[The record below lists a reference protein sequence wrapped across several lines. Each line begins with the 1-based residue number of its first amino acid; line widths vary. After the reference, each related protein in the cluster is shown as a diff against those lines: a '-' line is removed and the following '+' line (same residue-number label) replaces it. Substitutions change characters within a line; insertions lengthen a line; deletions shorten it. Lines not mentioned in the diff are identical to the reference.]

1 MNKEFLKHRTWKMQT
16 KLCYGFDSVAFISTT
31 KSSDRSTVAS
41 VYGRCQAL
49 KSVLNKTMKN
59 VKVVNQHSY
68 HGYHEGSSL
77 RVYFNV
83 SDKESCDALL
93 NITSKN
99 THNFELLEVKTPK
112 NQAHLDMIKN
122 KEITQVIRKQI
133 YYNKYVYSVKIIL
146 DNAVFAPSNAVF
158 APSRHTERMNLAG
171 DMQSWIDNAM
181 PDNSSSVWWDEIQLF
196 TNDVTALMMFRLT
209 FDVKSCTIKEAIL
222 LETED
227 SDPEHEM
234 GILI

>member
-1 MNKEFLKHRTWKMQT
+1 MQT

-31 KSSDRSTVAS
+31 KSSDRSTAAS

-59 VKVVNQHSY
+59 VKVVNQHS
-68 HGYHEGSSL
+68 YHEGSSL

-122 KEITQVIRKQI
+122 KEITQVIRKKI

-146 DNAVFAPSNAVF
+146 DDAV
-158 APSRHTERMNLAG
+158 SRITERMDLVW

-222 LETED
+222 LENED

>member
-1 MNKEFLKHRTWKMQT
+1 MQT

-31 KSSDRSTVAS
+31 KSSDRSTAAS

-68 HGYHEGSSL
+68 YEGNSL

-122 KEITQVIRKQI
+122 KEITQVIRKKI

-146 DNAVFAPSNAVF
+146 DDAV
-158 APSRHTERMNLAG
+158 SRITERMDLVW
-171 DMQSWIDNAM
+171 DMQSWIDNAI

-222 LETED
+222 LENED

>member
-31 KSSDRSTVAS
+31 KSSDRSTAAS

-59 VKVVNQHSY
+59 VKVVNQHS
-68 HGYHEGSSL
+68 YHEGSSL

-122 KEITQVIRKQI
+122 KEITQVIRKKI

-146 DNAVFAPSNAVF
+146 DDAV
-158 APSRHTERMNLAG
+158 SRITERMDLVW
-171 DMQSWIDNAM
+171 DMQSWIDNAI

-222 LETED
+222 LENED

>member
-1 MNKEFLKHRTWKMQT
+1 M
-16 KLCYGFDSVAFISTT
+16 
-31 KSSDRSTVAS
+31 
-41 VYGRCQAL
+41 
-49 KSVLNKTMKN
+49 
-59 VKVVNQHSY
+59 
-68 HGYHEGSSL
+68 
-77 RVYFNV
+77 
-83 SDKESCDALL
+83 
-93 NITSKN
+93 
-99 THNFELLEVKTPK
+99 LEVKTPK
-112 NQAHLDMIKN
+112 NQAHLDLINN

-133 YYNKYVYSVKIIL
+133 YYGKYVYSVKIIL
-146 DNAVFAPSNAVF
+146 DSPGFAPSNSGF
-158 APSRHTERMNLAG
+158 SPSRHTERMKRAAQ
-171 DMQSWIDNAM
+171 MKSWIDNAM

>member
-1 MNKEFLKHRTWKMQT
+1 MQT

-31 KSSDRSTVAS
+31 KSSDRSTAAS

-59 VKVVNQHSY
+59 VKVVNQHS
-68 HGYHEGSSL
+68 YHEGSSL

-122 KEITQVIRKQI
+122 KEITQVIRKKI

-146 DNAVFAPSNAVF
+146 DDAV
-158 APSRHTERMNLAG
+158 SRITERMDLVW
-171 DMQSWIDNAM
+171 DMQSWIDNAI

-222 LETED
+222 LENED

>member
-1 MNKEFLKHRTWKMQT
+1 MNKEFLKYRVWKMQT

-31 KSSDRSTVAS
+31 KSSDRSSAAT

-68 HGYHEGSSL
+68 YEGNSL

-112 NQAHLDMIKN
+112 NQAHLDMINN

-133 YYNKYVYSVKIIL
+133 YYGKYVYSVKIIL
-146 DNAVFAPSNAVF
+146 DSPGFAPSNSGF
-158 APSRHTERMNLAG
+158 APSRHNERMKRASQ
-171 DMQSWIDNAM
+171 MQSWINNAM